1 MVKNVNKEKV
11 LGAYKKLQS
20 VVKQTPLQY
29 DQYLSDKYKANI
41 YLKREDLQVVRS
53 FKLRGAYYSISEL
66 SEEDLAKGVICA
78 SAGNHAQGVAFACNE
93 KQVTATIY
101 MPNTTPAQKINQ
113 VKYFGGDYVNIV
125 IEGDTFDECS
135 QAAHE
140 YGAENQMTFIEPY
153 DDENV
158 IAGQGSLAVE
168 IHHSLTAD
176 GETADYVLVPIGG
189 GGLISG
195 VSAYVREAMPETQI
209 VGVEPAGAASM
220 KLALDQGQPTALEKV
235 NKFADGTA
243 VGKVGD
249 ITFQYAKDNIDRIET
264 VEEGKIAGT
273 IIDLYTKQAIVAE
286 PSGALTVSAL
296 DNMAEDLVGKTVVCI
311 ISGGNN
317 DINRMAEIEE
327 KALIYSGTK
336 QYFVVNFPQRPGA
349 LREFVTDVLGPDDD
363 IAKFEYTKKISRS
376 NGPALVGILLGDYET
391 LPGLLERLKNFD
403 ANYISV
409 SENPTLYE
417 FLV

>member
-1 MVKNVNKEKV
+1 
-11 LGAYKKLQS
+11 
-20 VVKQTPLQY
+20 
-29 DQYLSDKYKANI
+29 
-41 YLKREDLQVVRS
+41 
-53 FKLRGAYYSISEL
+53 
-66 SEEDLAKGVICA
+66 
-78 SAGNHAQGVAFACNE
+78 
-93 KQVTATIY
+93 
-101 MPNTTPAQKINQ
+101 
-113 VKYFGGDYVNIV
+113 
-125 IEGDTFDECS
+125 
-135 QAAHE
+135 
-140 YGAENQMTFIEPY
+140 
-153 DDENV
+153 
-158 IAGQGSLAVE
+158 
-168 IHHSLTAD
+168 
-176 GETADYVLVPIGG
+176 
-189 GGLISG
+189 
-195 VSAYVREAMPETQI
+195 
-209 VGVEPAGAASM
+209 M

-391 LPGLLERLKNFD
+391 LPGLLDRLKNFD

>member
-1 MVKNVNKEKV
+1 MVKRVNKEKV
-11 LGAYKKLQS
+11 LSAYKKLQS

-29 DQYLSDKYKANI
+29 DQYLSEKYKANI

-66 SEEDLAKGVICA
+66 SEDDLAKGVICA

-93 KQVTATIY
+93 KQVMATIY

-113 VKYFGGDYVNIV
+113 VRYFGGDYVNIV

-140 YGAENQMTFIEPY
+140 YGAKHQMTFIEPY

-195 VSAYVREAMPETQI
+195 VSAYVREAMPETKI

-409 SENPTLYE
+409 SESPTLYE

>member
-1 MVKNVNKEKV
+1 MVKRVNKEKV
-11 LGAYKKLQS
+11 LSAYKKLQS

-29 DQYLSDKYKANI
+29 DQYLSEKYKANI

-66 SEEDLAKGVICA
+66 SEDDLAKGVICA
-78 SAGNHAQGVAFACNE
+78 SAGNNAQGVAFACNE
-93 KQVTATIY
+93 KQVMATIY

-113 VKYFGGDYVNIV
+113 VRYFGGDYVNIV

-140 YGAENQMTFIEPY
+140 FGAENQMTFIEPY

-195 VSAYVREAMPETQI
+195 VSAYVREAMPETKI

-391 LPGLLERLKNFD
+391 LPGLLDRLKNFD